1 MSKGFLN
8 LLKVGRSHIIK
19 EWKRRLSTSLPLLGR
34 DPPNL
39 PGNLVELIFAEF
51 ILLFDIPKTS
61 VNRFFHKPIALNPSD
76 GFPAKLIHS
85 LEIILCGEEVLEDF
99 LMENINFIQQFS
111 NADQAQLLEETHRT
125 FHSLV
130 ELEANAF
137 CSHCFQPLRDVLQ
150 HISNL
155 NQPTEISQE
164 RI

>member
-8 LLKVGRSHIIK
+8 LLKLRQDHIVK
-19 EWKRRLSTSLPLLGR
+19 EWERRLSASLPLLGR

-39 PGNLVELIFAEF
+39 PEHLVESTFAEF
-51 ILLFDIPKTS
+51 LLLFDIPKTN

-76 GFPAKLIHS
+76 GFPAKLTHS

-99 LMENINFIQQFS
+99 LVKNINFIQQFS

-130 ELEANAF
+130 ELETNAF
-137 CSHCFQPLRDVLQ
+137 CSRCFQPFRDVLQ
-150 HISNL
+150 HVSNL

-164 RI
+164 FT